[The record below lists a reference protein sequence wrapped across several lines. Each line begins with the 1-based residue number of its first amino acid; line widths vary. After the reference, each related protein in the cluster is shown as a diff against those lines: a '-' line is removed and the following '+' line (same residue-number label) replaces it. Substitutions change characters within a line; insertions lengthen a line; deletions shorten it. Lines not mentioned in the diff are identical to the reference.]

1 MNKNLFYIAVAVLGM
16 FGAASCIEESLDA
29 CPPEGGGVTVR
40 IYAEKF
46 QARAPY
52 APEEL
57 EGSFNAR
64 IHSLGYLLYAGDR
77 LIEQGTLDGV
87 AATADSA
94 YVFRHDTLP
103 FGRYRL
109 ALLAN
114 TEARMT
120 AGTSDA
126 PEKLFVVYQGEE
138 AGDDHFTQVLPF
150 EVMCPYRNEF
160 TAVLQRVHGVARFRF
175 DRLPAH
181 TQAVEVSLDHVASR
195 TPLTGDGDTP
205 REVVKRV
212 EASALETRAG
222 GAFTLGTFATVPGSR
237 STWRVR
243 LYGTDPATPFYDR
256 VVTDTLR
263 IERNQLLDLVA
274 EFDEGSGDFDFSV
287 DLDTR
292 WDGSVEGG
300 GSDLT
305 PATGR

>member
-1 MNKNLFYIAVAVLGM
+1 MNKSLFHIAVAVLAL
-16 FGAASCIEESLDA
+16 FSVASCIEETLDA

-64 IHSLGYLLYAGDR
+64 IHSLGYLLYADDR
-77 LIEQGTLDGV
+77 LIEQGTLSGV

-114 TEARMT
+114 TQARMT
-120 AGTSDA
+120 TGTSDA
-126 PEKLFVVYQGEE
+126 PENLYVVYQGEE
-138 AGDDHFTQVLPF
+138 AGDDHFTDVLSF

-160 TAVLQRVHGVARFRF
+160 TTVLQRVHGVTRFRF
-175 DRLPAH
+175 DRLPAQ
-181 TQAVEVSLDHVASR
+181 TQAVEVSLDNVASR
-195 TPLTGDGDTP
+195 VPLAGDSDTP

-212 EASALETRAG
+212 DVSALGTRASG
-222 GAFTLGTFATVPGSR
+222 TFTLGTFATVPGSR
-237 STWRVR
+237 SAWRVR
-243 LYGTDPATPFYDR
+243 LYSADSGTPFYDR

-263 IERNQLLDLVA
+263 IERNQLIDLTA
-274 EFDEGSGDFDFSV
+274 RFDDGSGDFDFSV
-287 DLDTR
+287 DLDPR

-300 GSDLT
+300 GSDLS
-305 PATGR
+305 PAGER